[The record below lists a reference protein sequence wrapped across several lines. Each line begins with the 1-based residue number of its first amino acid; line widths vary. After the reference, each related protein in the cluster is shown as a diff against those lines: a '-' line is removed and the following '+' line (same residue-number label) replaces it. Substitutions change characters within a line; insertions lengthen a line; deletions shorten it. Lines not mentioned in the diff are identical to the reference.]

1 VDRESQSDETQVF
14 LARGA
19 ILHDRAAADSG
30 VVKSCLLAAL
40 LISASAGSLQSPAL
54 TSILNIRDQGA
65 TGSGTDDDTAAVVA
79 AFSTACA
86 SGGGTIYVPA
96 GTYIINPAVAAIP
109 ICSNLVV
116 TGSGTLK
123 VKPDAGN
130 YRHIFA
136 ATPLAAAVNNLT
148 FTGITVDQNAA
159 RNTTARIEVG
169 DLRTEQLVWEI
180 QAGTNLHFENMQ
192 LHFSGVDPLDVNGP
206 TVSGIYVAHNYIVF
220 EKRAGQ
226 PEFDNSS
233 IYIDGEDFHV
243 TDNTFVSSAADQA
256 RTAIE
261 VHSGSGSIV
270 GNTIDGFS
278 VGMNLVNVKSS
289 SVTGNTVRNAG
300 YGISLWSTTT
310 MDAVAV
316 SGNTISIA
324 QVTRRTPSAW
334 GIAAVH
340 DAGFNGRFV
349 HLQISG
355 NVVAFE
361 REFSPRAVDGSA
373 NYGIGLQT
381 LGNISDAIIVGNEI
395 TRAPVRGIAVGILDA
410 RYTTSGVSIRDNHI
424 VDAGSNF
431 SRDIWNYSAAI
442 GLQGNLSS
450 IDVLGN
456 RVDFFSSPYTGHYSY
471 WSFENG
477 YAFRGVVVT
486 GNHTTAVDGSPENG
500 LTDSVIRT
508 MPPD

>member
-1 VDRESQSDETQVF
+1 
-14 LARGA
+14 
-19 ILHDRAAADSG
+19 
-30 VVKSCLLAAL
+30 VKPCLLAAL
-40 LISASAGSLQSPAL
+40 LISASADPLQSPAVAN
-54 TSILNIRDQGA
+54 ILNVRDHGA
-65 TGSGTDDDTAAVVA
+65 TGGGTADDTAAVVA

-136 ATPLAAAVNNLT
+136 ATPLTAAVNNLT

-169 DLRTEQLVWEI
+169 DLRTQQLVWEI
-180 QAGTNLHFENMQ
+180 QAGENLHFENME
-192 LHFSGVDPLDVNGP
+192 LHLSGVDPLDVNGP
-206 TVSGIYVAHNYIVF
+206 TVSDVYVAHNYIVF
-220 EKRAGQ
+220 EKRPAQ

-233 IYIDGEDFHV
+233 IYIDGENFHV
-243 TDNTFVSSAADQA
+243 TDNTFVSSAPDLA

-289 SVTGNTVRNAG
+289 TVTGNNVRNAG

-310 MDAVAV
+310 MDVVAI
-316 SGNTISIA
+316 SENTIAIA
-324 QVTRRTPSAW
+324 QVTRRIPSAW
-334 GIAAVH
+334 GIATVH
-340 DAGFNGRFV
+340 STGFNGRFA
-349 HLQISG
+349 HLEISG
-355 NVVAFE
+355 NVVEFE
-361 REFSPRAVDGSA
+361 QESSPRVVDGSA

-381 LGNISDAIIVGNEI
+381 LGDISDALIVGNEI
-395 TRAPVRGIAVGILDA
+395 TRAPVRGIAIGILDA
-410 RYTTSGVSIRDNHI
+410 RYTTSGVSVRDNRI

-450 IDVLGN
+450 IDVLRN
-456 RVDFFSSPYTGHYSY
+456 RLDFLSSPYTAHYSY
-471 WSFENG
+471 WSFESG
-477 YAFRGVVVT
+477 YAFRGVVVAD
-486 GNHTTAVDGSPENG
+486 NYTTAVDGSPENG

-508 MPPD
+508 MPLD